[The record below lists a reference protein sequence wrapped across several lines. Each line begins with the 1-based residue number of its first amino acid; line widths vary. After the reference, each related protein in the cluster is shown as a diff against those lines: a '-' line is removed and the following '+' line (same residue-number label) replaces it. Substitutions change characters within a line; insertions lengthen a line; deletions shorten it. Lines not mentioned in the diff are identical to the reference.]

1 MHKSEPK
8 AYPTFIIHANKVYE
22 FRAGTI
28 KIHRSTN
35 SLKIQFWSLFN
46 IPLERINWTLVSYV
60 NNNETLRAWIDDLL
74 SIVFNL
80 PMNWYL

>member
-46 IPLERINWTLVSYV
+46 IP
-60 NNNETLRAWIDDLL
+60 
-74 SIVFNL
+74 
-80 PMNWYL
+80 P